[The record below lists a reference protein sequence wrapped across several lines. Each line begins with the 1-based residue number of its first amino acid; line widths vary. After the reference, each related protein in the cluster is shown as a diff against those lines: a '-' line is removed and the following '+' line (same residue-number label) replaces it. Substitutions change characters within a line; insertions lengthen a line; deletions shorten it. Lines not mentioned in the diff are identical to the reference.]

1 MNDTDHNN
9 SPKGDDWF
17 NHFSKL
23 HSNHKLTKEHERI
36 VENLHDKEKHRD
48 QNNTLDT
55 EITELEIM
63 KTAMKLKLK
72 KQHTRIKSK
81 TKCLSPVQIF

>member
-1 MNDTDHNN
+1 MNDTEPNN
-9 SPKGDDWF
+9 TPKGDDWF

-55 EITELEIM
+55 L
-63 KTAMKLKLK
+63 
-72 KQHTRIKSK
+72 
-81 TKCLSPVQIF
+81 

>member
-23 HSNHKLTKEHERI
+23 HNNHKLTKEQEKI
-36 VENLHDKEKHRD
+36 VESLHDKEKLRD

-55 EITELEIM
+55 EITELHENSNETEIE
-63 KTAMKLKLK
+63 KRYSNK
-72 KQHTRIKSK
+72 RI
-81 TKCLSPVQIF
+81 C